1 MLVYVH
7 RVNRVENPRTKIAV
21 FTHILLFL
29 LIILSILN
37 AIFLG
42 SGHHVWLTVIVALNL
57 ICMILSIGI
66 LLVLCIVSIRLI
78 NLVED
83 LSKRKFINAI
93 VFIFCFVQII
103 LFTFFAFI
111 LELRGY
117 ESRFFIVSALLI
129 FLTFACRIIIIG
141 SIFMFFAIFI
151 NMCYTC
157 LKCTDAMIDRA
168 SNPS

>member
-7 RVNRVENPRTKIAV
+7 RVENPRTKITV
-21 FTHILLFL
+21 FIHILLVL
-29 LIILSILN
+29 LVILSILN

-42 SGHHVWLTVIVALNL
+42 TGHHVWLILIEALNL
-57 ICMILSIGI
+57 ICMILAIGI
-66 LLVLCIVSIRLI
+66 LLVFCIICIRLI

-103 LFTFFAFI
+103 LFTYFVFI
-111 LELRGY
+111 LQLRGY
-117 ESRFFIVSALLI
+117 ESRFFIISALLI
-129 FLTFACRIIIIG
+129 FSTFACRMIIIG
-141 SIFMFFAIFI
+141 SIFMLFAVFI

-157 LKCTDAMIDRA
+157 FKCTDEMIDRA
-168 SNPS
+168 ANSS